1 MRKGRITIRDLSE
14 IRDEIDV
21 IDRQILELF
30 EKRMELTSEV
40 AEYKIAVG
48 KPVLDRER
56 EAEKLNR
63 LSAQARKEE
72 NRQAVVSL
80 FETIMALSRQQQTT
94 IITEK
99 E

>member
-1 MRKGRITIRDLSE
+1 MRKGRIIIRNLSE

-56 EAEKLNR
+56 ESEKLNR